1 MWRMSFD
8 NRHRY
13 YEVFEI
19 AASELD
25 DRAAMTRHFYKLG
38 QLLLGKDRAR
48 GIRQQSEWFERRP
61 VAATSLY
68 GEGSE
73 DAEPEAGLAAA
84 DREEVGS
91 GEERGGA

>member
-1 MWRMSFD
+1 
-8 NRHRY
+8 
-13 YEVFEI
+13 
-19 AASELD
+19 
-25 DRAAMTRHFYKLG
+25 MTRHFYKLG